1 MDSATRELLAPG
13 VARAEWWRRLD
24 DGRVECTL
32 CPRHC
37 RLRDRQRGFCF
48 VRQAWGDGMAL
59 TGYGR
64 ASGFCVDP
72 IEKKPLHHFLP
83 GTGVL
88 SFGTVGCNLGCRF
101 CQNWDISKARAE
113 ERLDDWALP
122 EAVAQAAVD
131 AGCRSVAFTY
141 NEPVVFAEYA
151 MDCAEAAHERG
162 LRTVAVS
169 AGYVE
174 PGARAAFFS
183 GMDAA
188 NVDLKAMSPAFYRTL
203 CLGELVPVL
212 DTLRFLGNE
221 TGVWLEVTNLL
232 IPGHNDAHDDVA
244 RLCDWLAGNLGPAV
258 PLHLTAFHPDFR
270 MLDVPSTAPATLA
283 RARKQAL
290 SAGLR
295 HVYTGNLRDPAG
307 QSTWC
312 ASCGARL
319 IERDGYRLGAWD
331 LDEEA
336 RCRRCGARLAGCFDR
351 GPAPPG
357 ARARPPRSAH
367 REHPGPRGKALP

>member
-1 MDSATRELLAPG
+1 MDSAARELLEPG
-13 VARAEWWRRLD
+13 VARAGWWRGAG

-37 RLRDRQRGFCF
+37 RLRDGQRGFCF
-48 VRQAWGDGMAL
+48 ARQARGGGMAL

-88 SFGTVGCNLGCRF
+88 SFGTVGCNLGCSF
-101 CQNWDISKARAE
+101 CQNWDISKARDE

-141 NEPVVFAEYA
+141 NEPVIFAEYA
-151 MDCAEAAHERG
+151 MDCAQAAHERG

-183 GMDAA
+183 RMDAA
-188 NVDLKAMSPAFYRTL
+188 NVDLKAMSPAFYRTM

-212 DTLRFLGNE
+212 DTLRFLANE

-232 IPGHNDAHDDVA
+232 IPGHNDAPDAVA
-244 RLCDWLAGNLGPAV
+244 RLCDWVAHELGPGV
-258 PLHLTAFHPDFR
+258 PLHFTAFHPDFR
-270 MLDVPSTAPATLA
+270 MLEVPPTPPATLA
-283 RARKQAL
+283 RARKQARA
-290 SAGLR
+290 AGLQ

-319 IERDGYRLGAWD
+319 IERDGYHLGAWD

-336 RCRRCGARLAGCFDR
+336 HCRRCGTRLAGCFDH
-351 GPAPPG
+351 GPGVPAAPSG
-357 ARARPPRSAH
+357 R
-367 REHPGPRGKALP
+367 